1 MLYNIALIRCLER
14 EMGYKII
21 IHNKNNFKKKI
32 WVGSVGAL
40 PVLPVRCHH
49 HGGGIKINL
58 IL

>member
-1 MLYNIALIRCLER
+1 
-14 EMGYKII
+14 MGYKII
-21 IHNKNNFKKKI
+21 IHNKNNFKKKNMG
-32 WVGSVGAL
+32 WFGRCL